1 MRSSRLC
8 RILPFLCLVGLLT
21 AAHGQQPQAAT
32 TPLVGSWLLRAEQI
46 EVALELTA
54 DGRFTRTVK
63 GAGGE
68 DKGTGRYQVAGNV
81 LQFIEDGETEAVAF
95 QISMPDPNTLRL
107 LTADGEGLEL
117 KRVTGGTAPPA
128 GTVTAPM
135 GGGTSGAPLTLPMGG
150 GTSGAP
156 LTLPMGGG
164 MAAPAGGAP
173 TAPVGG
179 GGLQDPI
186 PADLQQLVEALL
198 KDFKASLGQIKPR
211 EEVPGWVA
219 EFGPWGSVQ
228 RPPDWR
234 VTKKGDYFMDLA
246 DSRGLTQ
253 LVFHTMV
260 TFDGSPTFDEMAAVI
275 FNKHTGT
282 SQAVSLG
289 TAAGQSLPFPVTDD
303 SGVSQLWCLRWLH
316 PQGGKMWGG
325 LTVTVLARPPVVPG
339 VEVPGLKTTCTYT
352 FTSCP
357 EAEAVSAHKTVFTP
371 MLKSF
376 WFPKG
381 GGGQDSDGDGVN
393 DNRDP
398 APFDPRVR

>member
-1 MRSSRLC
+1 MQSTRLC
-8 RILPFLCLVGLLT
+8 RILPSLCLVGLLT

-32 TPLVGSWLLRAEQI
+32 GSVVGSWLLRTEQI
-46 EVALELTA
+46 EVALALTA

-68 DKGTGRYQVAGNV
+68 EKGTGRYQVAGTV

-95 QISMPDPNTLRL
+95 QISMPDANTLRL
-107 LTADGEGLEL
+107 TTADGEGLEL
-117 KRVTGGTAPPA
+117 ARVSDGAAPAA

-135 GGGTSGAPLTLPMGG
+135 GGGTSGAPLTV
-150 GTSGAP
+150 
-156 LTLPMGGG
+156 PMGGG
-164 MAAPAGGAP
+164 MAAPAGAAT

-179 GGLQDPI
+179 GGLNDPI

-198 KDFKASLGQIKPR
+198 KDFKGSLGQIRPR
-211 EEVPGWVA
+211 EEVTGWVT

-260 TFDGSPTFDEMAAVI
+260 TFDGAPSFDEMAQVI

-282 SQAVSLG
+282 SQVVSLG
-289 TAAGQSLPFPVTDD
+289 TAAGQSLPFQMTDD

-325 LTVTVLARPPVVPG
+325 LTVTVLARPPAPIPG
-339 VEVPGLKTTCTYT
+339 IEVPGLKTTCTYT

-357 EAEAVSAHKTVFTP
+357 EAEAVSAHKTAFTP

-381 GGGQDSDGDGVN
+381 GGGNDSDGDGVN